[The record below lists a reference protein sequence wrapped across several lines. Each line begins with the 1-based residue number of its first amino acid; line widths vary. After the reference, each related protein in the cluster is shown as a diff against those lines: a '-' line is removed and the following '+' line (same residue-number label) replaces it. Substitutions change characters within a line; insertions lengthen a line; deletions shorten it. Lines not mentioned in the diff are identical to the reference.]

1 MPTRSLSSSVLR
13 WPDADQVHAA
23 VVAWTAHT
31 CRQSPDVR
39 AVGYFGSYARGDWG
53 VGSDLDLLVL
63 VDGDASWHG
72 RTEDLPVPA
81 EVTVFTER
89 GWHDRLARGDRF
101 AKTLVAETVWVT
113 EPPPRGDEPGSASL
127 HSVSSSS

>member
-1 MPTRSLSSSVLR
+1 MPIRSLSSSVLR

-23 VVAWTAHT
+23 IVAWTACT

-81 EVTVFTER
+81 EVTVFTES
-89 GWHDRLARGDRF
+89 GWHDRPR
-101 AKTLVAETVWVT
+101 
-113 EPPPRGDEPGSASL
+113 PRGSLCKNPGR
-127 HSVSSSS
+127 